1 MGKII
6 THGGEQKSRVK
17 LPLKMNKNNKIYD
30 VDLAVEAP
38 ELGGQ

>member
-1 MGKII
+1 M
-6 THGGEQKSRVK
+6 HGGEQKSREK
-17 LPLKMNKNNKIYD
+17 SPLKMNKNNKKYA